1 MRKYFV
7 PQGFI
12 FQIPNP
18 TGIKNLADLVDNLIS
33 LAFFAVGLGFFI
45 NLIIGGFQWMS
56 SSGDPKSLQT
66 ARGRITNSLIGLIIV
81 IASFSIAL
89 IVETVLG
96 IRIVSGFCIQ
106 EPCP

>member
-33 LAFFAVGLGFFI
+33 LAFFAIGLGFLI
-45 NLIIGGFQWMS
+45 NLIIGGFQWMA

-81 IASFSIAL
+81 VAAFSIAL

-106 EPCP
+106 RPC